1 MKRTRCAA
9 LIVLAAGVG
18 MPTLALA
25 QADDEATVRAV
36 VEALATYSQAGDWAG
51 LDSLYA
57 PGRGVHIIEG
67 AGVNHGWADYRD
79 DHLKPELAELENMQY
94 RYYNVEP
101 QIRGDVAWASFRY
114 DFSAD
119 TPRGQVEIEGRGTTI
134 LERLD
139 GRWRVVHH
147 HTSGR
152 PVRRQ

>member
-25 QADDEATVRAV
+25 QADDEAAVRAV
-36 VEALATYSQAGDWAG
+36 VEALATYSQASDWAG

-79 DHLKPELAELENMQY
+79 NHLKPELENFENFTY

-101 QIRGDVAWASFRY
+101 QVRGDVAWASFRY
-114 DFSAD
+114 DLAVD
-119 TPRGQVEIEGRGTTI
+119 TPRGHVEMEGRGTTV
-134 LERLD
+134 LERRD
-139 GRWRVVHH
+139 GRWLVVHL

-152 PVRRQ
+152 PKRTE